1 MASEGGLIEFPSTG
15 VAAQRL
21 ADLIE
26 AQLGRAIAERGAARL
41 AVSGGS
47 TPAPL
52 YRELATRDIR
62 WDEVTVALVDERWVP
77 PGTDGSNETF
87 VRDTL
92 MRDRAAAATFVG
104 RWSDVATPAEGLQD
118 AADCVGWE
126 PFDAIVLGMGA
137 DGHTAS
143 WFPHAEGLAD
153 ALAIDGPH
161 LAAVRAKSSK
171 VTGAFL
177 DRMTLTFKHHSIT
190 PNFPTGIKML
200 ISWLGLSVIASLRT
214 ANTLLMRILT
224 QPFMLKAGSVSGSK
238 ISSLLARQSSRK
250 CRLPTRSTPVAN

>member
-104 RWSDVATPAEGLQD
+104 LWSDVATPAEGLQD

-177 DRMTLTFKHHSIT
+177 DRMTLTAGAIKAAGLALLLIGGDEKRAAYEAART
-190 PNFPTGIKML
+190 PGPVEDAPVRALF
-200 ISWLGLSVIASLRT
+200 A
-214 ANTLLMRILT
+214 
-224 QPFMLKAGSVSGSK
+224 
-238 ISSLLARQSSRK
+238 ARPDLWA
-250 CRLPTRSTPVAN
+250 CWTP